1 MDMYEFG
8 IESYVNP
15 KIFWSHQKILR
26 SKLIGTVPIILKSGW
41 KKKLLTEKRIVY
53 ITKYIYKKNK
63 KIKKKNTFSNNRLK

>member
-41 KKKLLTEKRIVY
+41 KKKLLTEKRIY
-53 ITKYIYKKNK
+53 IKL
-63 KIKKKNTFSNNRLK
+63 RL

>member
-26 SKLIGTVPIILKSGW
+26 SKLIGTVAIILKSGW
-41 KKKLLTEKRIVY
+41 
-53 ITKYIYKKNK
+53 NK
-63 KIKKKNTFSNNRLK
+63 KFLPNSIVSYLQKNVQCVPS